1 MITPSERIEVFKD
14 TMDWIEKDPVL
25 SEYVSVA
32 KQNTT
37 VFYENIYPEYDKS
50 KTYDMAISVTQER
63 SFKAVMRLSKEYPGS
78 RIAVMNFANAFRP
91 GGGVK
96 QGSDVQEE
104 SLCRISTLYPLISQK
119 NIRESFYQHHME
131 MNTPRASD
139 SLIYSEG
146 VIICKSDKEY
156 PERLSKG
163 EWVKVDV
170 MTIAAPD
177 LREEKMCDAELF
189 GYHVKRAIHMFTCA
203 AAKEAD
209 ILVLGAF
216 GCGAFRN
223 NPEVVAKAYLVAL
236 QEFPEVFRKIEFA
249 VYCPPGS
256 SDNYN
261 VFKEVFCGLT
271 ENDRSRDI
279 LHPRRVATWLC
290 GGKAAD

>member
-14 TMDWIEKDPVL
+14 TMAWIEKDPML
-25 SEYVSVA
+25 SEYVSDA

-37 VFYENIYPEYDKS
+37 VFFEDVYPEYDKS
-50 KTYDMAISVTQER
+50 KTYDMVISVTQER
-63 SFKAVMRLSKEYPGS
+63 SFKAAVRLSKEYPGS
-78 RIAVMNFANAFRP
+78 RIAVMNFANAFHP

-96 QGSDVQEE
+96 QGSDAQEE

-119 NIRESFYQHHME
+119 NIRGSFYQHHME

-146 VIICKSDKEY
+146 VIICKSDKDY
-156 PERLSKG
+156 PERLSKD

-170 MTIAAPD
+170 MTVAAPD
-177 LREEKMCDAELF
+177 LRDEIMCDAELF
-189 GYHVKRAIHMFTCA
+189 GYHVKRAIHMLTCA

-256 SDNYN
+256 CDNYN
-261 VFKEVFCGLT
+261 VFKQVLCGLT